1 MLAGRKLPVSKE
13 EFEKVQA
20 IVAEGVARE
29 GLQDV
34 VLSAEDGAAKR
45 LADMASDEAADRM
58 IADAQEAG
66 ISLLDGA
73 DGLISQLTAKVIERA
88 LSAEMDDH
96 LGYVKGD
103 PAGNGSGNSRNGS
116 YGKTVTT
123 TAGPVRVSVPR
134 DRNST
139 FEPQLVVKGQRRI
152 GQVDDMILSLYAR
165 GMTTRDIQ
173 AHLAEIYGADV
184 SPGLISRVTDVVAD
198 EITAWQARPLDSF
211 YAILYIDA
219 LMVKVRDGG
228 VVDNKAA
235 YLVTGVDIGGFKHVL
250 GIWLAA
256 SEGSRFWAGVLAEL
270 RNRGIKDVLFVCC
283 DGLNGLPEAI
293 EAAWPQAKVQTCVIH
308 LIRSS
313 MKYVSWKDRKKAAAA
328 MRPIYT
334 AVNEAAAKAALEDL
348 RRDFGKKS
356 PGMVAAWERAWDQ
369 FVPFLQFDSAIRKVI
384 YTANAI
390 ESINFQLRK
399 IIKNRGHFPSDDAA
413 IKLLYLGIRNITG
426 RHIDGGGLVRERGE
440 RGTGTLGWKAALNAL
455 AVHFGDRVPL

>member
-1 MLAGRKLPVSKE
+1 
-13 EFEKVQA
+13 
-20 IVAEGVARE
+20 
-29 GLQDV
+29 
-34 VLSAEDGAAKR
+34 
-45 LADMASDEAADRM
+45 MASDEAVDRM

-66 ISLLDGA
+66 IPLLDGP

-88 LSAEMDDH
+88 LGAEMDGH

-103 PAGNGSGNSRNGS
+103 PAGNGSGNSRNGC

-152 GQVDDMILSLYAR
+152 GQAGDMVLSLYAR

-198 EITAWQARPLDSF
+198 EIAGWQARPLDSF
-211 YAILYIDA
+211 YAILYVDA
-219 LMVKVRDGG
+219 LIVKVRDGG
-228 VVDNKAA
+228 AVDNKAA
-235 YLVTGVDIGGFKHVL
+235 YLVTGVDIDGFKHVL

-270 RNRGIKDVLFVCC
+270 RNRGVKDVLFVCC

-293 EAAWPQAKVQTCVIH
+293 EAAWPKAIVQTCVIH

-313 MKYVSWKDRKKAAAA
+313 MKYVSWKDRKKG
-328 MRPIYT
+328 R
-334 AVNEAAAKAALEDL
+334 
-348 RRDFGKKS
+348 RRD
-356 PGMVAAWERAWDQ
+356 AAHVHGHQRGCRQ
-369 FVPFLQFDSAIRKVI
+369 
-384 YTANAI
+384 
-390 ESINFQLRK
+390 
-399 IIKNRGHFPSDDAA
+399 NRPCGPA
-413 IKLLYLGIRNITG
+413 
-426 RHIDGGGLVRERGE
+426 
-440 RGTGTLGWKAALNAL
+440 
-455 AVHFGDRVPL
+455 P

>member
-1 MLAGRKLPVSKE
+1 MLVGRKLPVSKE
-13 EFEKVQA
+13 ELEKVQA
-20 IVAEGVARE
+20 IVAGGVARE

-34 VLSAEDGAAKR
+34 VLSAEDAAAKR
-45 LADMASDEAADRM
+45 LADMASDAAVDRM

-66 ISLLDGA
+66 IPLLDGP

-88 LSAEMDDH
+88 LGAEMDDH

-116 YGKTVTT
+116 YGKTVGT

-134 DRNST
+134 DRNAT

-173 AHLAEIYGADV
+173 AHLAEIYSAGV

-235 YLVTGVDIGGFKHVL
+235 YLVTGVDIDGFKHVL

-384 YTANAI
+384 YTTNAI

-399 IIKNRGHFPSDDAA
+399 IIKNRGHFPSDDAV